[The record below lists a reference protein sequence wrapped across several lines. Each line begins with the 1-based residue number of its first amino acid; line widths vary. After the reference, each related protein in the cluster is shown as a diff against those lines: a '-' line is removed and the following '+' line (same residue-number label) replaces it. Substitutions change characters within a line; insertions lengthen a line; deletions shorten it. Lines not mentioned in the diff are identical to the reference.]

1 MVAHNSGSAES
12 VTDFKAWNNEN
23 LTKLLVQSGKL
34 YDLDIPQL
42 KTASIEAHDNINFSG
57 TVRDSDNNPVPLTSV
72 TVRIQTNGSGLLEPT
87 ILLADENGY
96 FNGSVPLK
104 GDECSAVGDPIN
116 VHNRVHRGSP
126 TNPSEWWD
134 ISWGIGSYF
143 VYLPNGTK
151 VGSNTFI
158 HICKEKLVEMCYYER
173 DYNTGGSKWTC
184 L

>member
-1 MVAHNSGSAES
+1 
-12 VTDFKAWNNEN
+12 

-173 DYNTGGSKWTC
+173 DYNTGGSKLTC